1 MFWALLHLSAPC
13 HRLVLRIITA
23 LAGFGKQQQMW
34 HRIMDDAIALLSEA
48 LQHMP
53 LRAADRYGLD
63 QDEGQMW
70 TPALGN
76 TLVRLMNALLELEHD
91 GRVAIAE
98 RVMDVVIGVLKS
110 GATSTRRLV
119 TSTLLR
125 TVLQWD
131 TALLHRSNWSE
142 RLWEQ
147 VKAMHAFGDD
157 VELDSHGL
165 LVHIVDFGKLCI

>member
-1 MFWALLHLSAPC
+1 
-13 HRLVLRIITA
+13 
-23 LAGFGKQQQMW
+23 
-34 HRIMDDAIALLSEA
+34 
-48 LQHMP
+48 
-53 LRAADRYGLD
+53 
-63 QDEGQMW
+63 MW